1 MSPQGGTPRGG
12 PGALLVGL
20 SLYTVMTAWLLRL
33 PCRVPGRGAA
43 ESLPA
48 LCATE
53 VAPGEPTGA
62 GGFFTGGP
70 AGDQPALVGMI
81 STVLGWLADRVPAL
95 LGTDAG
101 RGASADLSVL
111 LLAAA
116 WIGTVAAVSALSG
129 RRGADAFVLA
139 LAPVAVLVG
148 FGTWNL
154 LAVLLMVLA
163 LLLHVRGSPVPA
175 GIVLGLAAS
184 VALFPLVVLLAV
196 LLLAVRYRQ
205 FRDVA
210 LVLAGT
216 ALTWALVNG
225 PFLLSAGDRWARQLS
240 TPWAQPVAGSSPWGV
255 WARVEQARTGAAPD
269 PAGGDQYVLLAL
281 VLGFVAVLVLTLLT
295 RQEPS
300 VVQIAFLLLA
310 VLVLA
315 GPGYSPVHALWLAP
329 LVVLSRRNWL
339 EFAAWQLVEVLW
351 WATLV
356 LPASVWPVLPG
367 LGPIGWDVQ
376 DLLAAVRVLLLA
388 LLVVAVAVDVLR
400 GGRARRIGLSEPG

>member
-1 MSPQGGTPRGG
+1 VSLLGGSRNGHR
-12 PGALLVGL
+12 ALLVGL
-20 SLYTVMTAWLLRL
+20 SLYAVMTAWLLRL
-33 PCRVPGRGAA
+33 PCRVPGWGAA

-53 VAPGEPTGA
+53 IAPGDPAGA

-81 STVLGWLADRVPAL
+81 TTVVGWLAARLSALFGADVDRGVF
-95 LGTDAG
+95 
-101 RGASADLSVL
+101 ADLSVL
-111 LLAAA
+111 LLALV
-116 WIGTVAAVSALSG
+116 WIGTVAVVSALSG

-148 FGTWNL
+148 FGTWDL
-154 LAVLLMVLA
+154 WAVLLMMLA
-163 LLLHVRGSPVPA
+163 LLFHVRGSPVPA
-175 GIVLGLAAS
+175 GVLLGLAAS

-205 FRDVA
+205 FRDFAV
-210 LVLAGT
+210 VLAGT
-216 ALTWALVNG
+216 VVTWALVNG
-225 PFLLSAGDRWARQLS
+225 PFLLSARDRWARQLG
-240 TPWAQPVAGSSPWGV
+240 TPWDGPVEGSSPWGV
-255 WARVEQARTGAAPD
+255 WARVEQARTDAAPD
-269 PAGGDQYVLLAL
+269 PAGAGQWVLLAL

-310 VLVLA
+310 VLVLS
-315 GPGYSPVHALWLAP
+315 GPSYSLVHVLWLAP

-351 WATLV
+351 WTTLV
-356 LPASVWPVLPG
+356 LPEPTWPVLPG
-367 LGPIGWDVQ
+367 LGLIGWDAQ
-376 DLLAAVRVLLLA
+376 DLLAAVRVLLLV
-388 LLVVAVAVDVLR
+388 LLAVAVAVDVLR
-400 GGRARRIGLSEPG
+400 GARARGIGMSEPG

>member
-1 MSPQGGTPRGG
+1 MGGSRGG
-12 PGALLVGL
+12 HRALLIGL
-20 SLYTVMTAWLLRL
+20 SLYAVMTAWLLRL
-33 PCRVPGRGAA
+33 PCRVPGWGAA

-53 VAPGEPTGA
+53 IATGEPAGA
-62 GGFFTGGP
+62 GGFFTGGS

-81 STVLGWLADRVPAL
+81 TTAVGWLSARLSVLFGADADRGVF
-95 LGTDAG
+95 
-101 RGASADLSVL
+101 ADLSVL
-111 LLAAA
+111 LLALA
-116 WIGTVAAVSALSG
+116 WIGTVAVVSALSG

-148 FGTWNL
+148 FGTWDL
-154 LAVLLMVLA
+154 WAVLLMMLA

-175 GIVLGLAAS
+175 GILLGLAAS

-205 FRDVA
+205 FRDLAV
-210 LVLAGT
+210 VLAGT
-216 ALTWALVNG
+216 ALTWALVNA
-225 PFLLSAGDRWARQLS
+225 PFLFSARDRWARQLG
-240 TPWAQPVAGSSPWGV
+240 TPWDGPVEDSSPWGV
-255 WARVEQARTGAAPD
+255 WARMERARTGAD
-269 PAGGDQYVLLAL
+269 PAGTGQWVILAL

-315 GPGYSPVHALWLAP
+315 GPRYSMVHVLWLAP

-351 WATLV
+351 WTTLV
-356 LPASVWPVLPG
+356 LPEPAWPVLPG
-367 LGPIGWDVQ
+367 LGLIGWDAQ
-376 DLLAAVRVLLLA
+376 DLLAAVRVLLLG

-400 GGRARRIGLSEPG
+400 GGQARRIGMSEPG